1 MQTLLVRKDVMSME
15 SSLEVRVPFCDYRIV
30 EYAYNMPW
38 NIKSYNNREK
48 GILRKAFENELPEI
62 ITWRKKSPYPK
73 THHPGYRA
81 AVSRLLRE
89 ILSDYDPPLLRL
101 VRRKALEQ
109 LLTDDS
115 AIPWYGQLMT
125 APQTIAY
132 MVQLNDWLKKWKP
145 EIRF

>member
-1 MQTLLVRKDVMSME
+1 MKKDCFERPS
-15 SSLEVRVPFCDYRIV
+15 RIFSRQRCSG
-30 EYAYNMPW
+30 E
-38 NIKSYNNREK
+38 
-48 GILRKAFENELPEI
+48 RKALILKP
-62 ITWRKKSPYPK
+62 ITPA
-73 THHPGYRA
+73 TA
-81 AVSRLLRE
+81 LRE

-115 AIPWYGQLMT
+115 TIPWYGQLMT